1 LKGYGG
7 NLTNYCLYKVVVTDH
22 GEWRRKRGKNSIL
35 FENSWENLEKYKEK
49 NRVNDTKG
57 FRLQNPL
64 DSKCFERRNLGIE
77 WGESGDNNKQGGRGG
92 NPWLVNNWSLD

>member
-1 LKGYGG
+1 MVEIWQIIACIRLLWPTMENEEGR
-7 NLTNYCLYKVVVTDH
+7 
-22 GEWRRKRGKNSIL
+22 EGKKSIL

-77 WGESGDNNKQGGRGG
+77 WGESGDNNK
-92 NPWLVNNWSLD
+92 